1 MKITRNGQEIE
12 LTAYE
17 LTKAHQE
24 YELENMIEDVIG
36 LYEDI
41 KDLYEQKPSV
51 PELDDADFEII
62 AERALHNL
70 SKNDGYFDA
79 YWNSVEYTLNCYI
92 SQNS

>member
-24 YELENMIEDVIG
+24 YELENMIEDVKG
-36 LYEDI
+36 
-41 KDLYEQKPSV
+41 LYEQKPSV
-51 PELDDADFEII
+51 PELNDADFEII

-70 SKNDGYFDA
+70 SKDDGYFDA
-79 YWNSVEYTLNCYI
+79 YWNSVEHTLNCYI

>member
-24 YELENMIEDVIG
+24 YELENMIEDVKG
-36 LYEDI
+36 
-41 KDLYEQKPSV
+41 LYEQKLSV

-70 SKNDGYFDA
+70 SKDDGYFDA